1 MIDYYLDYC
10 PRPYYLK
17 EVLFTCLFGGFL
29 TVSCHSERSEES
41 DNVCFIFSADVYRF
55 FTSFR
60 MTETV
65 GILTHLHH
73 ANQLYTTRFSDCSFS
88 ILLDVSWWTL
98 SESYIHL
105 HLQHMV
111 GLVERI
117 VIAEVV
123 ATL

>member
-29 TVSCHSERSEES
+29 TVSCHSERNEES

-65 GILTHLHH
+65 GILTLPLHH
-73 ANQLYTTRFSDCSFS
+73 QIS
-88 ILLDVSWWTL
+88 IIKK
-98 SESYIHL
+98 SYLI
-105 HLQHMV
+105 QPKN
-111 GLVERI
+111 E
-117 VIAEVV
+117 VILTFVV
-123 ATL
+123 